1 VHKELESQKLAHCVK
16 SPFGKTC
23 SSKAPS
29 GVPVVSEL
37 QLTVYRLPS
46 TLVSISPS
54 THGLR
59 LDVGLGC
66 CPLLEAEVNVR
77 LWDSLGLSELDEV
90 TD

>member
-1 VHKELESQKLAHCVK
+1 MKKMFYGSGIQ
-16 SPFGKTC
+16 TC

-46 TLVSISPS
+46 ATVRISPS

-66 CPLLEAEVNVR
+66 CPLLEAEVEVR
-77 LWDSLGLSELDEV
+77 LWDSLGLNELDKV